1 MIKRWTE
8 TLQEYLKPHYLLY
21 VQIGTRGA
29 NTFTNK
35 SPVNFL
41 CDNPTVTVIN
51 SWKITTR
58 EYLRLKAVVGARAKA
73 KP

>member
-21 VQIGTRGA
+21 VQVGTMTV

-35 SPVNFL
+35 NPADFV
-41 CDNPTVTVIN
+41 CDNKSVAVIN
-51 SWKITTR
+51 TWKITTR

>member
-21 VQIGTRGA
+21 VQIGTRGV

-35 SPVNFL
+35 SPANFL
-41 CDNPTVTVIN
+41 CDNTAVTVIN
-51 SWKITTR
+51 TWKITTR